1 MAKQKDSWPEYECAS
16 LKIQNEAR
24 KAVFE
29 RAKRMAKELKT
40 DQVIG
45 EEIEIEEIE
54 EAAAEKETD

>member
-29 RAKRMAKELKT
+29 RAKRLAKELNA
-40 DQVIG
+40 DQVVSEDEAIN
-45 EEIEIEEIE
+45 EIEE
-54 EAAAEKETD
+54 AAEKETD